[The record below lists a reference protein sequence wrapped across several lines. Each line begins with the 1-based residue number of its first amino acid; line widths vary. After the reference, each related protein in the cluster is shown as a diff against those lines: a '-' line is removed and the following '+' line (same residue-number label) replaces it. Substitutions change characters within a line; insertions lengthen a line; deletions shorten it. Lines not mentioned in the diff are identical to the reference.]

1 MDSVRNPFSPSAGRR
16 PPELAGRDEV
26 IESAQIAAQRVALGK
41 YARPTMLLG
50 LRGTGKTV
58 LLNEFG
64 KIGQQH
70 NVIVSK
76 IEAPEQAS
84 LAKLIIPEMRRI
96 LRSLSTIEAA
106 KHLATKGLRGLRNF
120 ASILKIEVSGIG
132 IGIEGAS
139 DPEPGLADS
148 GDIQFD
154 LPELFV
160 LLGEAAQ
167 SAGKGWLLLIDE
179 VQYLNEDDLSAL
191 IVALHKVS
199 QSDLPI
205 AFAGAGLPQVARLA
219 GEAKSYAERLFTY
232 PKIGPLERQAAEI
245 ALIRPIN
252 AEGAQI
258 EAAAVKEIVD
268 ATQGYPFFLQEW
280 GAKAWDTA
288 SGPSIS
294 LDDARLA
301 GELATV
307 SLDEGFFKVRLD
319 RLTRAETIFVIAMAQ
334 LGNDPVS
341 LADIAKKL
349 GRKPQSLSPARAS
362 IIHKGMIFSAE
373 HGYLEF
379 TVPLFA
385 DFMRR
390 HVSKG
395 IPVKQK
401 DTP

>member
-160 LLGEAAQ
+160 LLGAAAQ

-258 EAAAVKEIVD
+258 EPDAVKEIVD

-288 SGPSIS
+288 SGSSIS

-301 GELATV
+301 GELATL

-319 RLTRAETIFVIAMAQ
+319 RLTRAETNFVIAMAQ

-362 IIHKGMIFSAE
+362 IIHKGMIYSAE

-390 HVSKG
+390 YVSKG